1 VTDVL
6 TSIHVKE
13 YEIDARDTK
22 LGAEEITRD
31 IPNLPDDILADLDDL
46 GIVRIGAEVEPG
58 DILVGKVTPKGETEQ
73 SPEERLLRAIFGE
86 KAREVRDTS
95 IEGSPR

>member
-1 VTDVL
+1 VRDDVL

-31 IPNLPDDILADLDDL
+31 IPNLPDDILADLDDR

-58 DILVGKVTPKGETEQ
+58 DILVGKVTPKVRP
-73 SPEERLLRAIFGE
+73 SSRPRSVSFERSS
-86 KAREVRDTS
+86 VRSTRS
-95 IEGSPR
+95 A

>member
-1 VTDVL
+1 VRDDVL

-13 YEIDARDTK
+13 YRSTLRHK

-46 GIVRIGAEVEPG
+46 GIVRIGA
-58 DILVGKVTPKGETEQ
+58 KS
-73 SPEERLLRAIFGE
+73 SPATSSSARSRPRVRRAVARRAPVARDLR
-86 KAREVRDTS
+86 
-95 IEGSPR
+95 